1 MKDKVVLVTGGAGN
15 LGQAVTRRFL
25 AAGARVAVPY
35 YKTDQTTT
43 LDALKGEFGD
53 QLLAFALDLT
63 TERGAEQAIR
73 HVVEWGGKLSTV
85 AHLVGGFTGGTRTA
99 DTPYEAWTR
108 MVDLNMTSAFLIARF
123 ALPQLLS
130 GGGGSFI
137 FVSSRA
143 AFEGRGNRSA
153 YAATKS
159 GLVSFAKALAEEY
172 GREGI
177 RSNVVVPDTIDTEDN
192 RTAMPDA
199 DHRRWIKPEAI
210 AEVIYFL
217 ASDVS
222 RAINGAALPVYSP
235 D

>member
-1 MKDKVVLVTGGAGN
+1 V
-15 LGQAVTRRFL
+15 
-25 AAGARVAVPY
+25 
-35 YKTDQTTT
+35 
-43 LDALKGEFGD
+43 GD

-85 AHLVGGFTGGTRTA
+85 AHLVGGYTGGTRTA
-99 DTPYEAWTR
+99 DTPYEVWTR

-123 ALPQLLS
+123 AVPQLIS

-143 AFEGRGNRSA
+143 AFEGRTNRSA

-172 GREGI
+172 GGEGI
-177 RSNVVVPDTIDTEDN
+177 RSNVVVPDTIDTVDN
-192 RTAMPDA
+192 RAAMPNA

-210 AEVIYFL
+210 AEVIHFL
-217 ASDVS
+217 ASDSS